1 MAETG
6 GLLDTLV
13 ALAALGLG
21 VAVSAAARGR
31 PAPAPARRALQAAC
45 AVLAAAAAS
54 LAVRWPPD
62 ALWVAHASL
71 ALGLGLLGGGLVP
84 WVRAASAP
92 RPPGGDPAAA
102 APAGGAAEA
111 RAQRDV
117 LVREVHHRIKNHLQG
132 LVGLLRSSARG
143 RDPACRAALD
153 LAAGRVHAI
162 ALVHGLQSADAREE
176 VAVCQLVEAICRGME
191 LVAPER
197 PVHVEVAVRDGPAR
211 LDPGEA
217 VPVALVVQELVLNAV
232 KHARGEGAVRV
243 RVAGTRTAV
252 DVRVSNPG
260 RLAPARAGTLGHS
273 GTGLGLARAL
283 LAPRGARLRL
293 AEDGREVA
301 AVLSLAPPG
310 LVVG

>member
-6 GLLDTLV
+6 GLDALV

-21 VAVSAAARGR
+21 LAVWAAARGR
-31 PAPAPARRALQAAC
+31 PGPAPARRALQAGC
-45 AVLAAAAAS
+45 AVLAAAAAA
-54 LAVRWPPD
+54 LAARWPPD
-62 ALWVAHASL
+62 APWAAHAAL
-71 ALGLGLLGGGLVP
+71 ALGLALLGCGLVP
-84 WVRAASAP
+84 WMRAAGGRGPSA
-92 RPPGGDPAAA
+92 G
-102 APAGGAAEA
+102 APAGGTAEA

-132 LVGLLRSSARG
+132 LVGLLRASARG

-176 VAVCQLVEAICRGME
+176 VAVCHLVEAICRGME

-197 PVHVEVAVRDGPAR
+197 PVRVEVAVRDGPAR

-243 RVAGTRTAV
+243 RVSGTRSAV
-252 DVRVSNPG
+252 DVRISNPG
-260 RLAPARAGTLGHS
+260 RLAPAQAGSLGHS
-273 GTGLGLARAL
+273 GTGLGLVRAL
-283 LAPRGARLRL
+283 LAPRGAGLRL
-293 AEDGREVA
+293 AEDGHEVA
-301 AVLSLAPPG
+301 AVLSLRPPV